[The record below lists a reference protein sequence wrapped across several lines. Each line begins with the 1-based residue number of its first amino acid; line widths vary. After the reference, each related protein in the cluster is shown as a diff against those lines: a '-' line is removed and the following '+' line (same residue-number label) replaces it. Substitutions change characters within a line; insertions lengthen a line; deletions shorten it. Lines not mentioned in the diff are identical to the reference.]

1 MIDTTT
7 GQPTPTRRG
16 RGTNHRLNWLNF
28 SAADVSDG
36 IGPFLSTYLISTGG
50 WEEGKIGLVLLTMNL
65 ATVVAQTPSGW
76 LIDHTRFKRYLTA
89 LAAVTIAG
97 CVLIPAFAAQAAPVL
112 IAAAFI
118 GFAAAIIPPAIAAI
132 TLGIVG
138 PQGLT
143 RQTGSNQA
151 FNHAG
156 NVFAAVAI
164 GAVGAYVVSWG
175 FAPIVAVMA
184 VGAAVIVLLIPEKSI
199 DHVVARGGLSEDQ
212 AGAGSG
218 KQAWGAVFTNG
229 PLLVFMLCIGLFHLS
244 NAAMLP
250 LAGQKLAKL
259 SPEHKQMATLYLS
272 ACVIIAQ
279 FVMIG
284 VAVLVGLRS
293 DRWGRKF
300 FLLIGFAVLPLRGLW
315 FSQVDT
321 PWLVMTGQILDGI
334 GAGVYG
340 VIIFLVVADITRGTG
355 VFNFATGVVITVQGL
370 GASFGSW
377 LGEWWAGA
385 YGYASSYA
393 LLTGLGVLALLILA
407 VFMPETHPD
416 KRRPRWF
423 QPKLR
428 GASP

>member
-1 MIDTTT
+1 M
-7 GQPTPTRRG
+7 
-16 RGTNHRLNWLNF
+16 
-28 SAADVSDG
+28 SDG
-36 IGPFLSTYLISTGG
+36 VGPFLSTYLISTGD
-50 WEEGKIGLVLLTMNL
+50 WDEAKIGLVLLTMNL

-76 LIDHTRFKRYLTA
+76 LIDHTRFKRYLIA
-89 LAAVTIAG
+89 LAALTIAG
-97 CVLIPAFAAQAAPVL
+97 CVMVPAFASRAAPVL
-112 IAAAFI
+112 IAAALI
-118 GFAAAIIPPAIAAI
+118 GFAAAVIPPAIAAI

-138 PQGLT
+138 PKGLT
-143 RQTGSNQA
+143 KQTGSNQA

-164 GAVGAYVVSWG
+164 GLVGAYVVSWG
-175 FAPIVAVMA
+175 FGPIVAVMA
-184 VGAAVIVLLIPEKSI
+184 LAAAMIVLLIPEKSI
-199 DHVVARGGLSEDQ
+199 DHVVARGGLTPNNER
-212 AGAGSG
+212 AGSG
-218 KQAWGAVFTNG
+218 KRAWGAVFTNG

-250 LAGQKLAKL
+250 MAGQKLAKL
-259 SPEHKQMATLYLS
+259 SPEHKEMATLYLS
-272 ACVIIAQ
+272 VCVVIAQ

-293 DRWGRKF
+293 ERWGRKV

-315 FSQVDT
+315 FSQVGT
-321 PWLVMTGQILDGI
+321 PWLVMAGQVLDGI

-340 VIIFLVVADITRGTG
+340 VIIFLVVADVTRGTG

-393 LLTGLGVLALLILA
+393 LLTGLGVVALLILA

-416 KRRPRWF
+416 KHRPHWF
-423 QPKLR
+423 QPKLK
-428 GASP
+428 GHSA